1 MISLPQGFRVGAP
14 EAIDE
19 RFALSFAEMQ
29 SMNDNLMPQ
38 VYFTICKDDSNIYVY
53 NKGNEVT
60 EDLGKFRLYKAGD
73 VTSENSEPIDIE
85 KIKTLFLNE
94 EDE

>member
-14 EAIDE
+14 EAVDE
-19 RFALSFAEMQ
+19 RLALSMEEMRA
-29 SMNDNLMPQ
+29 MNDNLMPQ

-53 NKGNEVT
+53 NKGNEID
-60 EDLGKFRLYKAGD
+60 EDFGKFRLYQAGNSSD
-73 VTSENSEPIDIE
+73 DSEPIDIE
-85 KIKTLFLNE
+85 KIKTLFLNK